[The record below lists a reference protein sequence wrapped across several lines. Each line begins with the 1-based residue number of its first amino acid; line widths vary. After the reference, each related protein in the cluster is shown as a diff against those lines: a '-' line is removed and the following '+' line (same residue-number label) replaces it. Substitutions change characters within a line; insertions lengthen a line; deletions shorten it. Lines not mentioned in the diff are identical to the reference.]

1 MAKFRGLV
9 YVKHGRV
16 GTRSE
21 GPDYYLQTYRGDY
34 LLRYQDRVPWKPDY
48 PLEFFGRRM
57 VEVTG
62 ALIDRHTIKV
72 ESIVEIL
79 SPMIPRPGQV
89 EPHLGEP
96 FEIKYGQTVRLDD
109 AQLAIQFLAVE
120 QESRCPVG
128 VICVWEGQCV
138 VTLALTKEGVDAQKF
153 SLTARAGHPD
163 LAATELYGYR
173 IELHGVEPAPT
184 RDEPQPKHEQYRVNL
199 EIGAIA

>member
-34 LLRYQDRVPWKPDY
+34 LLRYQERMPWRPDY
-48 PLEFFGRRM
+48 QLEFYGRRM

-62 ALIDRHTIKV
+62 SLIDRQTIKV
-72 ESIVEIL
+72 ESIAEIL
-79 SPMIPRPGQV
+79 SPGIPRPGQV

-96 FEIKYGQTVRLDD
+96 FEVKFGQTVRLAD
-109 AQLAIQFLAVE
+109 AQLSVQFLAVE

-138 VTLALTKEGVDAQKF
+138 VTLALTKGGVDAQKL

-163 LAATELYGYR
+163 LAATECEGYR
-173 IELHGVEPAPT
+173 IELHAVEPAPT
-184 RDEPQPKHEQYRVNL
+184 KDEPQPRHEQYRVSL
-199 EIGAIA
+199 EINAIA